1 MSLEAIMVCSTV
13 ESESRKSLLLLHDDA
28 CSFLE
33 FGVQH
38 QKFRSTNYFGIE
50 RCLRATASASQ
61 IQTFCPATVKT
72 TIKVYQKERD
82 ARTRHHRQHYY
93 DVQVL
98 PIALSFHGYYY
109 TELVAG

>member
-28 CSFLE
+28 CSFLDRE

-38 QKFRSTNYFGIE
+38 QKFRSTKNNYFGIE

-61 IQTFCPATVKT
+61 IQTFCPVTVKT
-72 TIKVYQKERD
+72 TIKVYQKETQEQGIID
-82 ARTRHHRQHYY
+82 STTTTYK
-93 DVQVL
+93 
-98 PIALSFHGYYY
+98 YYY
-109 TELVAG
+109 LHSLFMATTILS